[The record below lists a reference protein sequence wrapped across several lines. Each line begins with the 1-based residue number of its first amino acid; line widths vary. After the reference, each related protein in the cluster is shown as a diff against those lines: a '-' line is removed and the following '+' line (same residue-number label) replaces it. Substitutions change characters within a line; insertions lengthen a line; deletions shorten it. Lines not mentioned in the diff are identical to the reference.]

1 MITMW
6 NQPANGHLVV
16 RTLFACAGYLLALH
30 NASADTPSLDLARE
44 QLVRKEII
52 GSGIQNPDVIRSIR
66 NTPRHRFV
74 ALKFRKEAY
83 FDMALPIGSG
93 QTISSPFIVA
103 YMTESLEPQP
113 TDKVLEIGTGSGYQA
128 AILSPLV
135 RDVYTIEIVDS
146 LARRA
151 RRTLRQLKYTNVHV
165 KIGDGFQGWSE
176 HAPFDKI
183 IVTCSPED
191 VPLPLIDQL
200 KEGGRMVIPV
210 GERYQQTLCLM
221 SKQDGQLIQDELR
234 PTLFVPMTGKAEAR
248 RRTQPDPLQPRVIN
262 GNFEEELT
270 ASGLIPGW
278 YYQRQSQREA
288 DSTAP
293 VGNHVVTFQN
303 DLPGRPSRA
312 LQGLPVDGRVI
323 RALTISAW
331 IKHEQVTSG
340 GAPEMLPLIAIS
352 LYDERR
358 QELGRWWLGPWQG
371 SRDWRQVSKQIRIP
385 QQAREGILRI
395 GLFGSTGTFSLDELK
410 LDSIPR

>member
-6 NQPANGHLVV
+6 NQPASGHLVV
-16 RTLFACAGYLLALH
+16 RTLLACAGCLLALH
-30 NASADTPSLDLARE
+30 NASADAPSLDLARE

-234 PTLFVPMTGKAEAR
+234 PTLFVPMTGTAEAR

-262 GNFEEELT
+262 GSFEEKLT
-270 ASGLIPGW
+270 DSGLIPGW

-323 RALTISAW
+323 RTLTISAW
-331 IKHEQVTSG
+331 VKHEQVISG

-395 GLFGSTGTFSLDELK
+395 GLFGSTGTLSLDDLK